1 VRSRKYYLKYPIL
14 YISSKR
20 YEYNIKKGKGTMET
34 SLPVKEIMTRNPI
47 TVDINTKISE
57 AASQMFELDVGSI
70 IVMEN
75 NNPVGMLTE
84 RDMVNKIISK
94 NLIPDSLELKNVI
107 TTPLITLDV
116 DEDIQRAIELMLKM
130 HIRRIPIVKDKKLV
144 GMVTESDLVSM
155 SVEMGNILADLISM
169 HRERTPLEREIP
181 EIISRGVCENCGKYT
196 DNLGYLNGSLICES
210 CKEME

>member
-1 VRSRKYYLKYPIL
+1 
-14 YISSKR
+14 
-20 YEYNIKKGKGTMET
+20 MET

-94 NLIPDSLELKNVI
+94 NLIPDSLELKNV
-107 TTPLITLDV
+107 
-116 DEDIQRAIELMLKM
+116 
-130 HIRRIPIVKDKKLV
+130 
-144 GMVTESDLVSM
+144 
-155 SVEMGNILADLISM
+155 
-169 HRERTPLEREIP
+169 
-181 EIISRGVCENCGKYT
+181 
-196 DNLGYLNGSLICES
+196 
-210 CKEME
+210 

>member
-1 VRSRKYYLKYPIL
+1 
-14 YISSKR
+14 
-20 YEYNIKKGKGTMET
+20 MET

-70 IVMEN
+70 VVMEN

-116 DEDIQRAIELMLKM
+116 NEDIQRAIELMLKM

-144 GMVTESDLVSM
+144 GIVTDNDLVSM

-196 DNLGYLNGSLICES
+196 DNLDYLNGSLMCES